1 MKRVPLSVFASK
13 LDSLLHLSQQSTC
26 ISSQL
31 CFRLRCF
38 SMHVKQLSR
47 QIRQTNNWKLFFF
60 FISVFPRQILISLL
74 SRNLTT
80 TVTFESLGYLWLT
93 MHFLHGRRYL
103 KRCVTNAISPESKTR
118 GAELFALVYQ
128 ARFHCILYF
137 LGKITIQI
145 KFWYSQLTKL
155 RRLDKMSERPLHVIV
170 ARRGGIKRW

>member
-1 MKRVPLSVFASK
+1 MLFRVPGPK
-13 LDSLLHLSQQSTC
+13 LAREET
-26 ISSQL
+26 
-31 CFRLRCF
+31 
-38 SMHVKQLSR
+38 SR
-47 QIRQTNNWKLFFF
+47 QPRKQTSSKEGLSYQTPSYAVF
-60 FISVFPRQILISLL
+60 FISVFPRQILIYLL

-103 KRCVTNAISPESKTR
+103 KRCVTNAISPKSKTR

-145 KFWYSQLTKL
+145 KF
-155 RRLDKMSERPLHVIV
+155 
-170 ARRGGIKRW
+170 